1 MNNQMVLSFPIQW
14 ACELIWVAV
23 VVYIITVP
31 VDGGSFFFSHL
42 KFVKRE
48 IGSYQKI
55 KSKYNPYPCTP
66 TSFLRNVAARV
77 ILGWAFF
84 FCSTLYLHTLSSLF
98 FLGKVG
104 AFEMITS
111 FQQYLIALLFFRFLN
126 YSSPLPPFFFL
137 LLNPKFNR

>member
-77 ILGWAFF
+77 ILGWA
-84 FCSTLYLHTLSSLF
+84 
-98 FLGKVG
+98 
-104 AFEMITS
+104 I
-111 FQQYLIALLFFRFLN
+111 
-126 YSSPLPPFFFL
+126 FFL
-137 LLNPKFNR
+137 LNLISLYIVVSIFSWKSWCIRNDNIISAIPNCSPIFQIPKLLFPTPPLFFPTFKSQI